1 MRTNKFTK
9 LLLFICCTLTFVACD
24 DEDEIYFTQDE
35 IIQGDI
41 LTGKQIGLEN
51 NTLNIYTTEGGGVN
65 IQGSKGAISATSSD
79 DKIATVTCQNEETKS
94 VRVKAHA
101 VGYVF
106 VTVTDAEGNSK
117 RFTVVVKDVEELWSQ
132 KSVST
137 VRGTKQCVVTGTTRA
152 DSAAIAAHAI
162 ANDKDYKYVYKTR
175 SYIPFGDKV
184 VRLDVY
190 DKDNNCILSGPVH
203 EKISSEQIEIFS
215 ADYSTVIMTYYTRN
229 LEGVFYLVKDLTK
242 EYQAT
247 YPTVTKVELFIQT
260 LLIQ

>member
-1 MRTNKFTK
+1 MGNV
-9 LLLFICCTLTFVACD
+9 FI
-24 DEDEIYFTQDE
+24 
-35 IIQGDI
+35 
-41 LTGKQIGLEN
+41 
-51 NTLNIYTTEGGGVN
+51 
-65 IQGSKGAISATSSD
+65 
-79 DKIATVTCQNEETKS
+79 
-94 VRVKAHA
+94 
-101 VGYVF
+101 
-106 VTVTDAEGNSK
+106 TVTDAKGNSK

-184 VRLDVY
+184 FRLDVY
-190 DKDNNCILSGPVH
+190 DKDDNNCILSGPVH
-203 EKISSEQIEIFS
+203 EKTSNEQIEIFS
-215 ADYSTVIMTYYTRN
+215 ADYSTVIMTYYKRN
-229 LEGVFYLVKDLTK
+229 LEGATYLVKDLTK

>member
-9 LLLFICCTLTFVACD
+9 LLLFICCTLTFAACD
-24 DEDEIYFTQDE
+24 DEDGIYFTQDE
-35 IIQGDI
+35 VIQGDI
-41 LTGKQIGLEN
+41 LTGKQIGLKN

-65 IQGSKGAISATSSD
+65 VQGSKGAISATSSD
-79 DKIATVTCQNEETKS
+79 DKIATATCQNEETKS
-94 VRVKAHA
+94 VQVKAHA
-101 VGYVF
+101 VGNTF
-106 VTVTDAEGNSK
+106 ITVTDAKGNSQ

-137 VRGTKQCVVTGTTRA
+137 VKGAKQCVVTGATRA
-152 DSAAIAAHAI
+152 DSAAIAVHAI

-175 SYIPFGDKV
+175 SYIPFGDV
-184 VRLDVY
+184 IFRLDVF
-190 DKDNNCILSGPVH
+190 DKDDNRILSGPVH
-203 EKISSEQIEIFS
+203 EKTSNEQIEIFS
-215 ADYSTVIMTYYTRN
+215 ADYSTVIMTYYKRN
-229 LEGVFYLVKDLTK
+229 LEGATYLVKDLTK